1 MNFRPLKQTTSWE
14 TQKSAASVGEGHQ
27 RAMSCDN
34 EPHSNH
40 VDEGVECSEP
50 GNWSSDASNSDDED
64 YIISVRLFKITH
76 FSALFLSSV

>member
-1 MNFRPLKQTTSWE
+1 
-14 TQKSAASVGEGHQ
+14 
-27 RAMSCDN
+27 MSCDN

-76 FSALFLSSV
+76 FSALFLSSVSFGIYLNTSRALLQH